1 MLKRI
6 MLAMTFIATLGVVGI
21 GVTENAD
28 AWGRWRRPFVARY
41 YGPPAYYDSY
51 VPYRTY
57 YRGYYGPQFYRPY
70 YGGYYG
76 SYYGGPGYYYGPRSG
91 ISVSFGF

>member
-6 MLAMTFIATLGVVGI
+6 MLALTFIATICVFGV
-21 GVTENAD
+21 GVTEKAD
-28 AWGRWRRPFVARY
+28 AWDRWRRPFDAHY
-41 YGPPAYYDSY
+41 YGPPVYYDSY

-57 YRGYYGPQFYRPY
+57 YRGYYGPRFYRPY
-70 YGGYYG
+70 YGYYG
-76 SYYGGPGYYYGPRSG
+76 SHYGGPGYYYGPRSG

>member
-1 MLKRI
+1 MV
-6 MLAMTFIATLGVVGI
+6 GV

-57 YRGYYGPQFYRPY
+57 YRGYYGPQFNRQIVILPSKFK
-70 YGGYYG
+70 GGG
-76 SYYGGPGYYYGPRSG
+76 CADAA
-91 ISVSFGF
+91 